1 MKLQTKILIYL
12 GGSFALAGLLVAL
25 LVGLR
30 TWRDLSDQSVGQMR
44 AQSALLV
51 NMLDSYR
58 QQSERLANDHMKV
71 LGQSFNGHWHLAR
84 ETPVAGAG
92 VELPALQLNDRTLNG
107 ETAALDRFTA
117 TLGSVATIFVR
128 QGDAFYR
135 IATSLKRE
143 DGQRAVGTA
152 LGNAHPAQALLL
164 RGEVYLGRAR
174 LFGRDYM
181 TRYEPV
187 RDARGEV
194 VGALFVGVD
203 FTDSLKTLKDEI
215 KGIRIG
221 KEGYV
226 FAFDVGRGES
236 RGSMLIHPRIEGQN
250 ALTLKDGQDELFLAK
265 VADQAEGF
273 IQYRWRDPQRG
284 LVDKYSIFRTFAPWD
299 LQVHISI
306 DADEVHALSKQTTQ
320 LIIAA
325 MFVAALLLAVLAAWL
340 VRRLVLRPL
349 GGEPQDA
356 AALAARIAAGDL
368 SGHIVAPAGSM
379 LDSLAQMQQRLR
391 EVFSGIIDEAGAIAR
406 RSESLAAASREIGE
420 AASSQAEATSAA
432 AASLEQLTVSIDE
445 MTHTAQA
452 TEQNSQRVAALSTEG
467 AAIVHQAAERIG
479 AVRSTV
485 VDAAAQIR
493 LLQSRSQEI
502 GGIAGVIREIAE
514 QTNLLDLNAAIEA
527 ARAGEQGRGFAVVA
541 DEVRKLAERTGTAT
555 NDIAQMIER
564 VQQETGQAV
573 LGMEAAVPQVEDG
586 RRMADAA
593 ADVLGEILAQA
604 NESLTRVREVAHA
617 TAQQASTATDIA
629 QRVEHIAGMAE
640 EANATMQHNATD
652 ALELDRI
659 AGTLR
664 TQVSRYRV

>member
-1 MKLQTKILIYL
+1 MP
-12 GGSFALAGLLVAL
+12 
-25 LVGLR
+25 
-30 TWRDLSDQSVGQMR
+30 
-44 AQSALLV
+44 SA
-51 NMLDSYR
+51 
-58 QQSERLANDHMKV
+58 A
-71 LGQSFNGHWHLAR
+71 
-84 ETPVAGAG
+84 
-92 VELPALQLNDRTLNG
+92 
-107 ETAALDRFTA
+107 
-117 TLGSVATIFVR
+117 
-128 QGDAFYR
+128 
-135 IATSLKRE
+135 
-143 DGQRAVGTA
+143 
-152 LGNAHPAQALLL
+152 
-164 RGEVYLGRAR
+164 
-174 LFGRDYM
+174 
-181 TRYEPV
+181 
-187 RDARGEV
+187 
-194 VGALFVGVD
+194 
-203 FTDSLKTLKDEI
+203 
-215 KGIRIG
+215 
-221 KEGYV
+221 
-226 FAFDVGRGES
+226 
-236 RGSMLIHPRIEGQN
+236 
-250 ALTLKDGQDELFLAK
+250 
-265 VADQAEGF
+265 
-273 IQYRWRDPQRG
+273 
-284 LVDKYSIFRTFAPWD
+284 
-299 LQVHISI
+299 
-306 DADEVHALSKQTTQ
+306 
-320 LIIAA
+320 
-325 MFVAALLLAVLAAWL
+325 
-340 VRRLVLRPL
+340 
-349 GGEPQDA
+349 
-356 AALAARIAAGDL
+356 
-368 SGHIVAPAGSM
+368 IVAPAGSM

-514 QTNLLDLNAAIEA
+514 QTNLLALNAAIEA

-640 EANATMQHNATD
+640 EANATMQHNAAD